1 MAAYCV
7 LCLYQPLIIIC
18 PPYPTHLIT
27 SLLCLD
33 SGEPQLS
40 CVLFGKGV
48 GRTLHPAA
56 PSANGC
62 KLVRTGDN
70 LSLGNFLSPA
80 QHRSRQSGK
89 DGEEEGGWVNLW
101 LMSLVGLSNDI
112 ISDSMRQLTL
122 CTCSAPC

>member
-1 MAAYCV
+1 M
-7 LCLYQPLIIIC
+7 
-18 PPYPTHLIT
+18 
-27 SLLCLD
+27 
-33 SGEPQLS
+33 
-40 CVLFGKGV
+40 

-62 KLVRTGDN
+62 KVVRTGDN
-70 LSLGNFLSPA
+70 LSLGNFPSPA

-112 ISDSMRQLTL
+112 ISDSTRQFTFMHMLSSVL
-122 CTCSAPC
+122 DIIGGMQV